1 MLTSLPWLHW
11 RPPVWESPALTQAP
25 VGPVFQHLTSG
36 SPRPVYHLWDVAT
49 LGSWGWWNVIFFA
62 KIKSIQS
69 KIAQGSVN
77 SWPITPIILILSLS
91 KSSRRKFQWRH
102 LTALPY
108 CREATTCPF
117 AKPFKCLNSINAM
130 KIQDAQNIIILF
142 VTKIVTII
150 AINVTGGGILTNI
163 GTLGSVMRSDSCRG

>member
-11 RPPVWESPALTQAP
+11 RPPVWESPALTPAP
-25 VGPVFQHLTSG
+25 VGPVSQRLTSG
-36 SPRPVYHLWDVAT
+36 SPRPVYLLWDVAT
-49 LGSWGWWNVIFFA
+49 LGSWEWWNVIFLQNSNP
-62 KIKSIQS
+62 KS
-69 KIAQGSVN
+69 KLAQGSVK
-77 SWPITPIILILSLS
+77 SWPITIIILMLSLS

-102 LTALPY
+102 FTTLPY

-142 VTKIVTII
+142 VTII

>member
-25 VGPVFQHLTSG
+25 VGPVSQRLTSG
-36 SPRPVYHLWDVAT
+36 SPRPVYHLWHVAI
-49 LGSWGWWNVIFFA
+49 LGAWGDEMYLFA
-62 KIKSIQS
+62 KLKPKQS
-69 KIAQGSVN
+69 KLAQGSVN
-77 SWPITPIILILSLS
+77 SWPITPIILMLSLS

-102 LTALPY
+102 FTTLPY
-108 CREATTCPF
+108 CRAATTCPF

-150 AINVTGGGILTNI
+150 AINVTGEGILTNI